1 MDIREIRWGMKVR
14 DRHTKF
20 EFVVVSFGAGIDG
33 RDAWVYCDFEGNEGD
48 VWEFVPEDL
57 EDAEDR
63 R

>member
-1 MDIREIRWGMKVR
+1 MRVR